1 VIVLDTNIASE
12 LMRAQPEPRVCAW
25 LDAQVAGDLFLTV
38 ISVAEILWGIER
50 LPNGKRKEQ
59 MLVAAEAMFRE
70 DFQERLLVFDEHAA
84 ACYAKVIAHRQS
96 IGRPISMADAQIAAI
111 CLQHQAVLAT
121 RNLRDFEALGLDL
134 VNPWLPESGY

>member
-12 LMRAQPEPRVCAW
+12 LMRVQPEPRVRAW
-25 LDAQVAGDLFLTV
+25 LDAQATGDLFLTA
-38 ISVAEILWGIER
+38 ISVAEILWGLER
-50 LPNGKRKEQ
+50 LPDGKRKEQ
-59 MLVAAEAMFRE
+59 LLAAAEAMFRE
-70 DFQERLLVFDEHAA
+70 DFQERLLAFDEYAA
-84 ACYAKVIAHRQS
+84 ACYAKVVAHRQS

-134 VNPWLPESGY
+134 VNPWLLKSGH